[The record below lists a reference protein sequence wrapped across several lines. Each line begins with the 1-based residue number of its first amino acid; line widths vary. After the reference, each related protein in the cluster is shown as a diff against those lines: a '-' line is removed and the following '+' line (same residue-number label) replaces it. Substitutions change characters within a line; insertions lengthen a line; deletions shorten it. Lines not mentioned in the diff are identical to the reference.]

1 MTGGDSGV
9 NANVSG
15 RIEAA
20 LVCLQVRQWRRRRE
34 RCATSEKG
42 GTGTCSL
49 AVYSSN
55 LFPQPKLEGGILF
68 HAIGKQPL

>member
-34 RCATSEKG
+34 RCATSGKG
-42 GTGTCSL
+42 GTGKRSL
-49 AVYSSN
+49 AVYSSK
-55 LFPQPKLEGGILF
+55 LFPQLKLERGVFF